1 MSPERFTL
9 SEGAVSDLVRLA
21 GELHDEAR
29 RCASAGCWRAALVL
43 IGSALEAGIV
53 ASACCLE
60 PELRA
65 RELWPSRD
73 PSRWTLGQAVELA
86 IGAGWLPCG
95 RPGEGLTGRLDGE
108 VGDAIVFLVV
118 VRNMATHPVSVMRHE
133 LAPDFADATH
143 TRVTYEVCEGI
154 MGAVFERL
162 NAAIRAVPVGCKG
175 SVQAR

>member
-1 MSPERFTL
+1 L
-9 SEGAVSDLVRLA
+9 LRLA
-21 GELHDEAR
+21 GELHQEAQ
-29 RCASAGCWRAALVL
+29 RCASAGCWRAASVL
-43 IGSALEAGIV
+43 TGSALEAAIV

-65 RELWPSRD
+65 RELWPSQD

-95 RPGEGLTGRLDGE
+95 RPGEGLTGKLD
-108 VGDAIVFLVV
+108 
-118 VRNMATHPVSVMRHE
+118 
-133 LAPDFADATH
+133 
-143 TRVTYEVCEGI
+143 
-154 MGAVFERL
+154 ERL

>member
-1 MSPERFTL
+1 MSPERFTI

-29 RCASAGCWRAALVL
+29 RCASAGCRRAALVL

-65 RELWPSRD
+65 RELWPSQD
-73 PSRWTLGQAVELA
+73 PSRWTLGQAVEH
-86 IGAGWLPCG
+86 
-95 RPGEGLTGRLDGE
+95 
-108 VGDAIVFLVV
+108 
-118 VRNMATHPVSVMRHE
+118 M
-133 LAPDFADATH
+133 
-143 TRVTYEVCEGI
+143 RVTYEVCEGI